1 MMFTVLEIVLVRNV
15 PLVSFSAHVSLV
27 HEVEIAVWVVCLM
40 SVLVVRR
47 LLVVD
52 KYGFQ
57 IFRHGDSKKEIAGTR
72 RRPFYEVRS
81 SHDC

>member
-1 MMFTVLEIVLVRNV
+1 MMFTILEIGLVRNV
-15 PLVSFSAHVSLV
+15 PLVSFSNRVSLV

-57 IFRHGDSKKEIAGTR
+57 IFRHGDSKKESQELSVTHSM
-72 RRPFYEVRS
+72 VRS